1 MWTNDE
7 VYYESSTVMLPVL
20 YKVLSLLSPFVS
32 NSGHLIVLLPKSK
45 DQFLKTGI
53 NETLSRVGT

>member
-32 NSGHLIVLLPKSK
+32 NSGH
-45 DQFLKTGI
+45 
-53 NETLSRVGT
+53 